1 MRISSGLMMDRYLRQ
16 INNSYAEQAKL
27 MEQSDGSNLHRPSD
41 DSVKYSRYLRYQN
54 SNTENLQYQDNVNA
68 GISWMKTADSAMVN
82 MTDIYTTLK
91 EKTVDAANDT
101 NGELDLMAISKEFKA
116 KLYEIVSLGNTQQG
130 DRYVFSGQSD
140 LTQPFLVS
148 VEEKDRGLAKTLDD
162 PQAAFFLNP
171 TDTKNLNADD
181 TGSLTQMLTLQKDG
195 QDYYLN
201 TMNGKIYT
209 KEFVQEGYK
218 DKVAHGQTHVAEGDE
233 VATIPFFST
242 DALKVAGY
250 FENTGVIR
258 TEAEVQVSSEDKPRT
273 IKFGESIGLGTG
285 ETAVAD
291 TTVWIKN
298 SSTGDIR
305 AVAPGNT
312 ITIDPDE
319 EMTTVGVPLE
329 ATMYSGGKA
338 VNITSKSTLYPLSA
352 ASSYNKDDTVS
363 LGLYQAMAD
372 ADVEIVD
379 AAGNTVSTVKA
390 GSLISTGA
398 GQSIKVLSDET
409 HIVKDPAT
417 VTSHSSGDTITIS
430 TDPNDVTFA
439 NVSVTVTYSAT
450 DAYGNP
456 YTYTQQY
463 AAGSAIPT
471 TGTVTMDADGEVT
484 VIHHDTLRSTSYDTG
499 AKVSMTAGETAVLP
513 GADVMI
519 RDAEGNA
526 RIVKAGNTI
535 SLDAGK
541 GETEYEILGK
551 ASGKMTFDSFATI
564 KQPIVS
570 YQGDAKY
577 ISMVKL
583 NGTVDQTADTV
594 NATGQDLNGSDIFDD
609 ANSGNQTTIMSNG
622 RLCYVSSGTAMI
634 NDMFTVCAKLEAGD
648 NHWMTTDGITV
659 ADVSHETVVRAQS
672 STAARQN
679 VYDSVAVMLDK
690 QNEGI
695 TSDLNDVSATDV
707 AELAVKLMAAQ
718 TIYNMS
724 LSVGGRI
731 LPPSLADYLS

>member
-101 NGELDLMAISKEFKA
+101 NGESDLVAISKEFKA

-162 PQAAFFLNP
+162 PQSAFFLNP

-258 TEAEVQVSSEDKPRT
+258 TESEVTITDSSGNTTKKT
-273 IKFGESIGLGTG
+273 IEFGESIGLAAG

-312 ITIDPDE
+312 IEIDPDE

-329 ATMYSGGKA
+329 ATTYLSGKA
-338 VNITSKSTLYPLSA
+338 VSISSTSTLATSTTYSA
-352 ASSYNKDDTVS
+352 GTQVAD
-363 LGLYQAMAD
+363 LGYYQAMAD
-372 ADVEIVD
+372 ADVEVE
-379 AAGNTVSTVKA
+379 NTSSGTTRTVKA
-390 GSLISTGA
+390 GELI
-398 GQSIKVLSDET
+398 VLSANEVVNILADGTNLVRDPSET
-409 HIVKDPAT
+409 AAYNA
-417 VTSHSSGDTITIS
+417 GDTISVSSSSDDDTIA
-430 TDPNDVTFA
+430 DQDVDIYDT
-439 NVSVTVTYSAT
+439 NGTVVRTVTA
-450 DAYGNP
+450 GNP
-456 YTYTQQY
+456 ISINTS
-463 AAGSAIPT
+463 AGETAKI
-471 TGTVTMDADGEVT
+471 VADGNVT
-484 VIHHDTLRSTSYDTG
+484 IIHHNTLSSTSYDTG
-499 AKVSMTAGETAVLP
+499 AKVSMAAGETAVLP

-519 RDAEGNA
+519 KDAEGNA

-535 SLDAGK
+535 SLDTSK

-622 RLCYVSSGTAMI
+622 RLCYVSSGTAML
-634 NDMFTVCAKLEAGD
+634 NNMFTVCAKMEAGD

>member
-101 NGELDLMAISKEFKA
+101 NGELDLVAISKEFKA

-162 PQAAFFLNP
+162 PQSAFFLNP

-273 IKFGESIGLGTG
+273 IKFGESIGLGAG

-298 SSTGDIR
+298 TSTGDVR
-305 AVAPGNT
+305 VVAPGNT
-312 ITIDPDE
+312 ITIDPDNE
-319 EMTTVGVPLE
+319 VTTVGVPLE
-329 ATMYSGGKA
+329 ATMYSSGKV
-338 VNITSKSTLYPLSA
+338 VNIVSNSTVYPLSA
-352 ASSYNKDDTVS
+352 ASSYNKDETVS

-372 ADVEIVD
+372 ADVAIVD

-417 VTSHSSGDTITIS
+417 VTSHSSGETINIS

-439 NVSVTVTYSAT
+439 NVSVTVTYTAT
-450 DAYGNP
+450 DASGNP

-484 VIHHDTLRSTSYDTG
+484 VIHHNTLESEVYETG
-499 AKVSMTAGETAVLP
+499 SKLNLSSGSGESAVLP
-513 GADVMI
+513 SADVMI
-519 RDAEGNA
+519 KNKNGDA
-526 RIVKAGNTI
+526 RIVKAGNVI
-535 SLDAGK
+535 ELGAD
-541 GETEYEILGK
+541 ETEAIIIGK
-551 ASGKMTFDSFATI
+551 PQGTLEFDSFATI

-634 NDMFTVCAKLEAGD
+634 NNMFTVCAKLEAGD

-659 ADVSHETVVRAQS
+659 ADVSHETVTRAQS